1 MTIKLDGKN
10 NIIDSAYS
18 DLKNY
23 KESTLQ
29 ITEDE
34 KQKAI
39 KKINDKV
46 IKDWYNKPILKMK
59 KTIESDYETEEVK

>member
-23 KESTLQ
+23 KKSILQ